1 MQQLGVVEPEGSM
14 SAVAGGLQQHL
25 VTQDGQGVPA
35 GQQGLLPLAPVPSDV
50 PVRVHGPCHQLVKTF
65 SEVGKAFRD
74 KARPDTWPEPSASAS
89 SPAGCP
95 EAHNTSLH
103 PSLRA
108 QATQGCAA
116 G

>member
-1 MQQLGVVEPEGSM
+1 M
-14 SAVAGGLQQHL
+14 SAVAGGLPQHL
-25 VTQDGQGVPA
+25 VAQDGQGVPA

-74 KARPDTWPEPSASAS
+74 KARPGPWLEPSPRVA
-89 SPAGCP
+89 SPAGCS

-103 PSLRA
+103 TSNEV
-108 QATQGCAA
+108 QAREQG
-116 G
+116 